1 MEVFNN
7 IAFSQLR
14 ATFCMMYRKE
24 YASIII
30 VINSNESK
38 TYTTTQ
44 KMIINPDDQS
54 RLANVDGLKWVT
66 EDSSF

>member
-1 MEVFNN
+1 
-7 IAFSQLR
+7 
-14 ATFCMMYRKE
+14 MMYRKE
-24 YASIII
+24 YARIII
-30 VINSNESK
+30 VINSNGSK
-38 TYTTTQ
+38 TYATTQ